1 MSTTPS
7 KHLDTLL
14 QHTGLA
20 EFDPATGAAPVAIPS
35 MRTSTVR
42 FKSLAD
48 LDRAQQALLEG
59 KRSPVYGRGGLDTH
73 AALEQV
79 VCELENAERVFLVPS
94 GMAAIVLGIS
104 AFVEQG
110 DHVIVTDSA
119 YAPLK
124 AYDSGLAK
132 RMGVEISYVKP
143 DVASVKAAIK
153 ANTKVLYMESPG
165 SLLME
170 MIDTPALAALARE
183 YNLVSVI
190 DNTWGSG
197 YAYRPLDLGVQVSV
211 VSGTKYI
218 AGHSDLLL
226 GAVATNN
233 TALIPAL
240 SEVHYAMGY
249 SVSAD
254 DAWLALRGVRTLPI
268 RMRECAANALRLCEF
283 LESVPQVKR
292 IFHPALPQD
301 AGHELWKRDALGSNG
316 MLAFTLDLS
325 VEAARRFVDNLTL
338 FGIGFSWG
346 GFESLVQLVAPSLV
360 MPHSYWQNDTLP
372 LIRMHA
378 GLENV
383 EELIADVQA
392 ALEAALAV

>member
-1 MSTTPS
+1 MSDSST
-7 KHLDTLL
+7 HLHTRL

-20 EFDPATGAAPVAIPS
+20 DFDPQTGAAPVATPAVRS
-35 MRTSTVR
+35 STVR

-48 LDRAQQALLEG
+48 LDRAQRALMAGE
-59 KRSPVYGRGGLDTH
+59 RSPVYGRGGLDTH

-79 VCELENAERVFLVPS
+79 FCELENGQRTYLVPS

-104 AFVEQG
+104 AFVKHG

-119 YAPLK
+119 YAPVR
-124 AYDSGLAK
+124 AYDKGLAQ

-143 DVASVKAAIK
+143 DVESVRQAIK
-153 ANTKVLYMESPG
+153 PNTKVLYMESPG

-183 YNLVSVI
+183 HQLISVL

-211 VSGTKYI
+211 VAGTKYV

-226 GAVATNN
+226 GAVVTNDP
-233 TALIPAL
+233 ALIPAL

-254 DAWLALRGVRTLPI
+254 DAWLCLRGVRTLPI
-268 RMRECAANALRLCEF
+268 RMRECAANALTLCQF
-283 LESVPQVKR
+283 LDTVPEVKR
-292 IFHPALPQD
+292 IFHPAFPAD
-301 AGHELWKRDALGSNG
+301 SGHALWQRDALGSNG
-316 MLAFTLDLS
+316 MLAFTLDLPIP
-325 VEAARRFVDNLTL
+325 AARHFVDTLNL
-338 FGIGFSWG
+338 FGIGYSWG
-346 GFESLVQLVAPSLV
+346 GFESLVQYVEPGLVA
-360 MPHSYWQNDTLP
+360 PHSYWGNDNLP
-372 LIRMHA
+372 LIRMHT

-383 EELIADVQA
+383 DDLIADVRA
-392 ALEAALAV
+392 ALDAARKIA